1 MTDTLKVKKQ
11 DEALDFAAFESDFMN
26 TDMSDMSVID
36 SLNQLDSLAMARE
49 DSIASATE
57 KERQKNLNDV
67 LGHGKEKK
75 EGIDDVAKEEG
86 VERLYNVALPF
97 VAYEGIKFAIN
108 RKDDIGGWGEKSLGA
123 FKKASALRAAVFGR
137 EYAREKLRS
146 FEFEWGGKKRK
157 PTETGVDVGGWG
169 GAGLGIG
176 VVYGG
181 ARLLGGINDAIEVG
195 RRTQMFK
202 GVVEHGYDI
211 SYEKNI
217 EKMTKEKIQEKASRL
232 KKPDASIQ
240 LNKKE
245 KEVVEKLAK
254 KNAKKAQQGI
264 QKEIVKDLGKGMS
277 ERGRQKWD
285 DVAKT
290 LLKNPEARGKVMKWL
305 GKNGYKST
313 ANLLKTSA
321 AATFFPEWAS
331 SAVGLV
337 GFGIIA
343 YDIYSLATMSD
354 ELWDILTEGSVETSK
369 SIVETED
376 ETSDTTNAIVNSI
389 AGE

>member
-1 MTDTLKVKKQ
+1 MTDTLKAKKQ
-11 DEALDFAAFESDFMN
+11 DEALDFAAFEADFIN

-36 SLNQLDSLAMARE
+36 SLNQLDSLAMARK
-49 DSIASATE
+49 DSIDSANE
-57 KERQKNLNDV
+57 KERQKNLDDV
-67 LGHGKEKK
+67 LGHGKEKIQ
-75 EGIDDVAKEEG
+75 GIEDVAKEEG

-97 VAYEGIKFAIN
+97 VAYEGVKFAVN
-108 RKDDIGGWGEKSLGA
+108 RKDDIGGYGKWSLGA
-123 FKKASALRAAVFGR
+123 FKKAFALKMAVVGR
-137 EYAREKLRS
+137 EYAREKLGS

-157 PTETGVDVGGWG
+157 PTETGVDVAGWL

-176 VVYGG
+176 TVYGG
-181 ARLLGGINDAIEVG
+181 SKLLGMLNDGLEVG

-232 KKPDASIQ
+232 KKPEASIQ

-277 ERGRQKWD
+277 ERGRQQWD

-290 LLKNPEARGKVMKWL
+290 LLKNPETRGKVMKWL
-305 GKNGYKST
+305 GKHGYKST

-321 AATFFPEWAS
+321 AATFFPEWGS
-331 SAVGLV
+331 TAVGVIGL
-337 GFGIIA
+337 GLIA
-343 YDIYSLATMSD
+343 YDIYSIATMSD
-354 ELWDILTEGSVETSK
+354 DLWNILTEGAVETSK

-376 ETSDTTNAIVNSI
+376 ETSDTTNAIVNSMT
-389 AGE
+389 GE